1 METFGEKKMWP
12 ERGIDL
18 DSLVDTPVPVT
29 VNDMGWGGLAAT
41 PPYYSERLVREF
53 YAGMNPGEYMRGGPI
68 LVRGVPVH
76 LNAAD
81 INIYFGTTLLD
92 FEELRERMV
101 EGITTNPLYV
111 KNSVEFANTLT
122 ITPMT
127 IWMAKRYPLK
137 QSNLR
142 IEPAFWHIF
151 LNSSLRPVSHRSTVP
166 FEVARILHSIIER

>member
-1 METFGEKKMWP
+1 MEKFDEKKMWP

-18 DSLVDTPVPVT
+18 DSLVDTSVPVI

-53 YAGMNPGEYMRGGPI
+53 NVGINPKEYMRGGPI

-111 KNSVEFANTLT
+111 KNSVKFANTLT

-127 IWMAKRYPLK
+127 I
-137 QSNLR
+137 
-142 IEPAFWHIF
+142 
-151 LNSSLRPVSHRSTVP
+151 
-166 FEVARILHSIIER
+166 